1 MQQYLVV
8 AVNGC
13 IWLWV
18 AAEVCVMQFGET
30 PLGAACR
37 AEQLDVVKLLI
48 EKCDGLDLNK
58 PGMVMSG
65 FVICCGL
72 YSVA

>member
-1 MQQYLVV
+1 M
-8 AVNGC
+8 NEC

-18 AAEVCVMQFGET
+18 TAEVCVMQYGET
-30 PLGAACR
+30 LLIAAFR

-48 EKCDGLDLNK
+48 EKCDELNLNK
-58 PGMVMSG
+58 PGMVRSG